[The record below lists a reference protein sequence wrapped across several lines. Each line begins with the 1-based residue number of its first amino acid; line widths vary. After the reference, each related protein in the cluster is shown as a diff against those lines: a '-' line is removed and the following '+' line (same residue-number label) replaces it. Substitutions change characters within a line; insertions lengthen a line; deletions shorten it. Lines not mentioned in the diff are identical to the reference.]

1 MDFSNYDHCE
11 LFYLLQM
18 LLRFSDN
25 YSNNHC
31 CSYFRYKPSSWSH
44 YIRDFLNRRYQ
55 STSSREH
62 SSRHLALELERK
74 KESAIRYIVTSFSVF
89 GINTMCKLQ
98 WIIRKISKKSKCHAL
113 AKGRKIMNQVA
124 GSFWYLPCFG
134 NKTDIIG
141 YPCVYVICIHS
152 ARIIVQ
158 K

>member
-1 MDFSNYDHCE
+1 MGFSNYDHCE
-11 LFYLLQM
+11 LFYLLQL

-31 CSYFRYKPSSWSH
+31 CSSSSWSH
-44 YIRDFLNRRYQ
+44 YSGNFLNRIYQ
-55 STSSREH
+55 STSSRGH
-62 SSRHLALELERK
+62 SSRDLALELERK
-74 KESAIRYIVTSFSVF
+74 KESAIRYIVTSISVF

-134 NKTDIIG
+134 NKNWH
-141 YPCVYVICIHS
+141 YRLPLRICYMHT
-152 ARIIVQ
+152 
-158 K
+158 